1 MGEMPSVPSN
11 EHAKQPTA
19 LLIGLNIVKNEP
31 VSIYDEGGKLID
43 TVTIPFSMRRSAS
56 LVSSPAFKLGS
67 TYTVK
72 TKGYE
77 KTFTL
82 SEQFTAVR

>member
-1 MGEMPSVPSN
+1 MLLLLLACFGSATNYLLYPLSGFSYIVMGMRN
-11 EHAKQPTA
+11 F
-19 LLIGLNIVKNEP
+19 
-31 VSIYDEGGKLID
+31 
-43 TVTIPFSMRRSAS
+43 TIPFSLRRSAS
-56 LVSSPAFKLGS
+56 LVTNPAFKQGS

-82 SEQFTAVR
+82 NEPFTTVR